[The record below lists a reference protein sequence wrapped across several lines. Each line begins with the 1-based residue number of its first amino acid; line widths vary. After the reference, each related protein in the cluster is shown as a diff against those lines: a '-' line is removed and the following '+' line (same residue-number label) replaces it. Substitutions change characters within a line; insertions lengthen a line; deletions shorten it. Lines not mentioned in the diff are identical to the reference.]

1 MVITGLWFVTGNLPL
16 EVATNTP
23 TTNTPTAAPTPGTP
37 TTAPTPRLPQAEV
50 PPPPD
55 WLPPRDWENLPTSGE
70 APAVLTANPLYEANF
85 PVGNCPAPPPGFPTP
100 ESHTAYVRSLVDC
113 LQELWHPYLAALG
126 IKQEPVEVIAY
137 DSKIDTPCG
146 SHDPRFPAFYCSGN
160 STIYLSRRSSEH
172 ASKYPADAAE
182 TAIHEHFHHIQNQL
196 GILQEAY
203 GSFRSDDQW
212 EISRRIELQDICMT
226 SRLQLTVGK
235 LGFGLEDY
243 ERTMRTF
250 GRVGEEVHG
259 SNKSLTYWG
268 NRGFYMQKMGGCN
281 TWTVP
286 SEMVD

>member
-1 MVITGLWFVTGNLPL
+1 M
-16 EVATNTP
+16 
-23 TTNTPTAAPTPGTP
+23 
-37 TTAPTPRLPQAEV
+37 
-50 PPPPD
+50 
-55 WLPPRDWENLPTSGE
+55 
-70 APAVLTANPLYEANF
+70 
-85 PVGNCPAPPPGFPTP
+85 
-100 ESHTAYVRSLVDC
+100 
-113 LQELWHPYLAALG
+113 
-126 IKQEPVEVIAY
+126 EVIAY

-182 TAIHEHFHHIQNQL
+182 TAIHEHFHHVQNQL